1 MVEILETS
9 KMFKNNILG
18 RKMGRKIF
26 EFSIFLE
33 KSRKISTLPIMLLIP
48 F

>member
-9 KMFKNNILG
+9 KTTKNIILG

-26 EFSIFLE
+26 VFSIFSE
-33 KSRKISTLPIMLLIP
+33 KSRK
-48 F
+48 